1 MKTKFN
7 PLDSSYLPLL
17 RRLWSH
23 ISKRRRYQLLFLV
36 ILMAIVSFMEI
47 VSIGLVLPFLGALTA
62 PEIIFNS
69 AYIAPFIKLA
79 RIESPSEILLPLTI
93 TFISS
98 ALVTGLFRIFLL
110 FLNTRVSFMAGA
122 DFGLDIYRKTLYQ
135 PYSIHCSRNSSE
147 IIAGITNKANSII
160 YSVLLPF
167 LNILSSSFLLIA
179 IIGLLV
185 YLYPFV
191 AMISIIIF
199 GSIYGLI
206 IYLNHKKLKENSHKI
221 AEDTTFLI
229 KSLQEGLGGIRDTLV
244 SSNQEIYCSI
254 YQKADASL
262 RVAQASNL
270 FIAGCPR
277 FIVESFGM
285 IVIACLAYSAT
296 RNNFTLSELI
306 PTLGIM
312 AYAAQK
318 LFPVLQLAYGS
329 WSAIQSSIAS
339 LEDILHLLDQKLP
352 IFANKKKIKP
362 LNFKKNIVLR
372 NVYFKYSTNSSYALK
387 NINFE
392 IKRGSR
398 LGVIGKTGS
407 GKSTFL
413 DLVLGLLVPTKGS
426 MYIDNKLLRSNNQ
439 HSWSLNIANVPQTIF
454 LTDGTIEEN
463 IAFGLPKNKIDL
475 DLVRSAASQAMLA
488 DDIESWPLKYKT
500 LVGERGIRLSGGQRQ
515 RIGIARAL
523 YKQAKIIIFDE
534 ATSALDYKTE
544 RSVMNTIHNLSNDL
558 TIIIVAHRLSS
569 LKICSEIIEI
579 KNGEVKRKK
588 VKILK

>member
-1 MKTKFN
+1 MKTKFKL
-7 PLDSSYLPLL
+7 LDSSYFLLL

-23 ISKRRRYQLLFLV
+23 ISERRRYQLFFLV
-36 ILMAIVSFMEI
+36 ILMVIVSFMEI

-69 AYIAPFIKLA
+69 AYVSPFIKLA
-79 RIESPSEILLPLTI
+79 GIEKPSEILLPLTI
-93 TFISS
+93 IFISS
-98 ALVTGLFRIFLL
+98 TLVTGLFRIFLL

-185 YLYPFV
+185 FLYPFV

-229 KSLQEGLGGIRDTLV
+229 KSLQEGLGGIRDTLI
-244 SSNQEIYCSI
+244 SSNQEIYCNV
-254 YQKADASL
+254 YQKADSSL

-285 IVIACLAYSAT
+285 IVIACLAYSTT
-296 RNNFTLSELI
+296 RSNFTLAELI

-318 LFPVLQLAYGS
+318 LLPVLQLAYGS

-339 LEDILHLLDQKLP
+339 LEDILKLLDQKLP
-352 IFANKKKIKP
+352 KFANKKKIEP
-362 LNFKKNIVLR
+362 LNFKKNIALR
-372 NVYFKYSTNSSYALK
+372 KVYFKYSTNSSYALK

-426 MYIDNKLLRSNNQ
+426 MYVDNKLLDSSNQ

-475 DLVRSAASQAMLA
+475 ELVKSASRQAMLA
-488 DDIESWPLKYKT
+488 EDIESWPLQYDT
-500 LVGERGIRLSGGQRQ
+500 LVGERGVRLSGGQRQ

-544 RSVMNTIHNLSNDL
+544 KSVMSTIHNLSHDL

-569 LKICSEIIEI
+569 LRICSEIVEI
-579 KNGEVKRKK
+579 KNGEITKRKPYQK
-588 VKILK
+588 K

>member
-7 PLDSSYLPLL
+7 LLDSSYLPLL

-23 ISKRRRYQLLFLV
+23 VSERRRYQLLFLV
-36 ILMAIVSFMEI
+36 ILMVIVSFMEI

-69 AYIAPFIKLA
+69 VYVSPFIKLA
-79 RIESPSEILLPLTI
+79 GIEKPSEILLPLTI
-93 TFISS
+93 IFISS
-98 ALVTGLFRIFLL
+98 TLVTGLFRIFLL
-110 FLNTRVSFMAGA
+110 FLNTRVSFLAGA

-185 YLYPFV
+185 FLYPFV
-191 AMISIIIF
+191 AMISIIII

-206 IYLNHKKLKENSHKI
+206 IYFNHKKLKENSHKI

-229 KSLQEGLGGIRDTLV
+229 KSLQEGLGGIRDTLI
-244 SSNQEIYCSI
+244 SSNQEIYCNI
-254 YQKADASL
+254 YQKADSSL
-262 RVAQASNL
+262 RVAQASSL

-285 IVIACLAYSAT
+285 IVIACLAYSTT

-318 LFPVLQLAYGS
+318 LLPVLQLAYGS
-329 WSAIQSSIAS
+329 WSAIQSSFAS
-339 LEDILHLLDQKLP
+339 LEDILKLLDQKLP
-352 IFANKKKIKP
+352 KFANKNKIKP
-362 LNFKKNIVLR
+362 LNFKKNIALR

-426 MYIDNKLLRSNNQ
+426 MYIDNKLLRPNNQ

-463 IAFGLPKNKIDL
+463 IAFGLPRNKIDL
-475 DLVRSAASQAMLA
+475 ELVKSAARQAMLA
-488 DDIESWPLKYKT
+488 EDIESWPLQYNT
-500 LVGERGIRLSGGQRQ
+500 LVGERGVRLSGGQRQ

-544 RSVMNTIHNLSNDL
+544 ESVMSTIHNLSHDL
-558 TIIIVAHRLSS
+558 TVIIVAHRLSS
-569 LKICSEIIEI
+569 LRICSEIVEI
-579 KNGEVKRKK
+579 KNGEITKRKPSQK
-588 VKILK
+588 K